1 MPVNICQFS
10 ACRSYR
16 YTLLHSFRKES
27 DEFIGVDLPPEQR
40 RQVMWIGLNPSTADE
55 QRLDP
60 TLRRVRGFSH
70 QWGFN
75 TFIMTNVF
83 AFRATLPKD
92 MRKAPDP
99 IGSENDRVLIETA
112 RACEHVVAC
121 WGGLSNF
128 PRSLRH
134 RAASI
139 RIMLRD
145 AGRPVQCL
153 GCNDDGSPKHPLY
166 LDATTPL
173 VPLQP

>member
-1 MPVNICQFS
+1 MPNICQFS
-10 ACRSYR
+10 DCRSYR
-16 YTLLHSFRKES
+16 YTLLHSWVKE
-27 DEFIGVDLPPEQR
+27 DGQFKQVDLPADQR

-60 TLRRVRGFSH
+60 TLRRVRAFSDS
-70 QWGFN
+70 WGFN

-92 MRKAPDP
+92 MRKAADP
-99 IGSENDRVLIETA
+99 VGPENDRLLVDVA
-112 RACEHVVAC
+112 GRCEHVIAC

-153 GCNDDGSPKHPLY
+153 GRNDDGSPKHPLY
-166 LDATTPL
+166 LDAMTPL